1 MKLYYLVAI
10 ITLVSAV
17 LGVAFSINAV
27 GKETDA
33 RRTSALYMLAR
44 SLALMIVAIIPI
56 CYETKNILVIITIA
70 MLIVQIVDC
79 FVGIYIKHRMRI
91 IGPFIMAV
99 AHIICLGLL
108 TLRGSL

>member
-27 GKETDA
+27 GKERDA

-44 SLALMIVAIIPI
+44 SSGII
-56 CYETKNILVIITIA
+56 NIAWFVIKTRCNHYS
-70 MLIVQIVDC
+70 V
-79 FVGIYIKHRMRI
+79 R
-91 IGPFIMAV
+91 
-99 AHIICLGLL
+99 
-108 TLRGSL
+108 T